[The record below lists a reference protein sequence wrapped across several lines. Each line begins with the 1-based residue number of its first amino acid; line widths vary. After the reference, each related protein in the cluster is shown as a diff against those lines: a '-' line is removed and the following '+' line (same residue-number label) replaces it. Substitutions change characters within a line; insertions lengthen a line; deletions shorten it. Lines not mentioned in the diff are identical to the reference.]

1 MTIEEI
7 DKLCLEFLKNPI
19 ENNAINLLRCARSNN
34 MFHLTTYIGKYM
46 LKKFPYLLDVKD
58 EYAISAYYCNDH
70 ESAFDNLQEGLEL
83 KGLSKDNSWKILFNQ
98 HFSIDHVCDRY
109 IYYNKDIVD
118 QIQARKKNNLPLV
131 SFTITT
137 CKRFD
142 LFEKTINSFLNCVKD
157 LNLIDFWYCIDDNS
171 SDEDREKM
179 KTLYPF
185 FTFYFKSK
193 KEKGHPQSLNIIR
206 SIVKTPYILHL
217 EDDWKFFVKRN
228 YITDSL
234 DVLSSNSKLGQC
246 LFNKN
251 YAEIESDIDIK
262 GGKFN
267 TTNNGIRFYIH
278 EYARTEEEIKNWVK
292 KHGTNKNS
300 SYWPHFSF
308 RPSLLKREIFNIL
321 GPFNE
326 QISHFEMDYANRYSG
341 AGYMS
346 AFFEGI
352 YCIHIGRLT
361 SERDDDSKLNAYKL
375 NDEIQF
381 YGKEEKIKESSS
393 SLSDDLAD
401 FKTFIVN
408 LDRRPD
414 RWENI
419 KKDMPQFL
427 KYERFS
433 AVDGMKLN
441 SSRQLQQIFENN
453 DYSMRRGMVGCFMS
467 HIKLFI
473 NLIKEEDKNIKYFM
487 ILEDDITFQDNFET
501 KFKHLQKQ
509 IKDLDWD
516 FVFLGHHV
524 RDPNNPKYFD
534 KSKLPEIE
542 KINVYQSFI
551 QSLGGTTGFL
561 ISRKGAEK
569 FLNFL
574 DRTGATN
581 GIDTCIQKSANELNV
596 YYPCPHLIF
605 SECYRGDNSSLDTDI
620 QHDFS
625 NLERTIDQRIQ
636 DEVDYFKENNVELL
650 KAETIEILNKYIKY
664 EILENSV
671 YYKGTPNETEEI
683 GKNIKEQDMYSYY
696 MIGNECIFIV
706 NKNVLSKIDCYIHR
720 YKNRTEQFNVTLLQN
735 SKEVSFQ

>member
-19 ENNAINLLRCARSNN
+19 ENNAINLLRCIRCSN
-34 MFHLTTYIGKYM
+34 MFHLTTYIGSYM
-46 LKKFPYLLDVKD
+46 LKKFPYLLDIKD

-70 ESAFDNLQEGLEL
+70 EKAFDNLQEGLEL

-98 HFSIDHVCDRY
+98 HFSIDHVCNRY
-109 IYYNKDIVD
+109 TYYNKDVVE
-118 QIQARKKNNLPLV
+118 QIQNRKKNNLPMV

-157 LNLIDFWYCIDDNS
+157 LHLIDFWYCVDDNS
-171 SDEDREKM
+171 SEEDREKM
-179 KTLYPF
+179 KRLYPF
-185 FTFYFKSK
+185 FTFYLKTYE
-193 KEKGHPQSLNIIR
+193 EKGHPQSLNIIR
-206 SIVKTPYILHL
+206 KIVKTPYILHI

-228 YITDSL
+228 YISDSL
-234 DVLSSNSKLGQC
+234 DVLSSNEKFGQC

-262 GGKFN
+262 GGKFHN
-267 TTNNGIRFYIH
+267 TNNGIRYYIH
-278 EYARTEEEIKNWVK
+278 EHARTEEEIKDWVK
-292 KHGTNKNS
+292 KYGTYKNS

-308 RPSLLKREIFNIL
+308 RPSILKREIFNQL

-326 QISHFEMDYANRYSG
+326 QISHFEMDYANRYVN
-341 AGYMS
+341 AGFKS

-361 SERDDDSKLNAYKL
+361 SERNDDNKLNAYKL
-375 NDEIQF
+375 NDEVQF
-381 YGKEEKIKESSS
+381 YGKEEKIKVGKENGTVIIIDSE
-393 SLSDDLAD
+393 L
-401 FKTFIVN
+401 FKTFVVN

-414 RWENI
+414 RWETFKNNAP
-419 KKDMPQFL
+419 KSL

-473 NLIKEEDKNIKYFM
+473 QLVNESDEKIKYYM
-487 ILEDDITFQDNFET
+487 ILEDDITFQDDFET
-501 KFKHLQKQ
+501 KLNHLQKQ
-509 IKDLDWD
+509 INNIGMDSWD

-524 RDPNNPKYFD
+524 RDSNNTKYFD
-534 KSKLPEIE
+534 RSKLPEIE

-561 ISRKGAEK
+561 ISKKGAEK

-574 DRTGATN
+574 DKTGATN
-581 GIDTCIQKSANELNV
+581 GIDTCIQKSANELDI

-605 SECYRGDNSSLDTDI
+605 SECFRGDNSSSIDTDI

-625 NLERTIDQRIQ
+625 NLEKTIDQRIQ
-636 DEVDYFKENNVELL
+636 DEVVFFKENNVGLL

-664 EILENSV
+664 ELLENSA
-671 YYKGTPNETEEI
+671 YYKGTSNEI
-683 GKNIKEQDMYSYY
+683 DQIRKNIQEDDKYSYY
-696 MIGNECIFIV
+696 MIGNEWIFIV
-706 NKNVLSKIDCYIHR
+706 NNNVLSEVDCYIHR
-720 YKNRTEQFNVTLLQN
+720 YKNRINQFNVL
-735 SKEVSFQ
+735 V

>member
-19 ENNAINLLRCARSNN
+19 ENNAINLLRCIRCNN
-34 MFHLTTYIGKYM
+34 MFYLTTYIGSYM
-46 LKKFPYLLDVKD
+46 LKKFPYLLDIKD

-70 ESAFDNLQEGLEL
+70 EKAFDNLQDGLEL
-83 KGLSKDNSWKILFNQ
+83 KGLTKDNSWKILFNQ
-98 HFSIDHVCDRY
+98 HFSIDHVCNRY
-109 IYYNKDIVD
+109 TYYNKDVVE
-118 QIQARKKNNLPLV
+118 QIQNRKKNNLPMV

-157 LNLIDFWYCIDDNS
+157 LHLIDFWYCVDDNS
-171 SDEDREKM
+171 SEEDREKM
-179 KTLYPF
+179 KRLYPF
-185 FTFYFKSK
+185 FTFYLKTYE
-193 KEKGHPQSLNIIR
+193 EKGHPQSLNIIR
-206 SIVKTPYILHL
+206 NIVKTPYILHI
-217 EDDWKFFVKRN
+217 EDDWKFFVRRN

-234 DVLSSNSKLGQC
+234 DILSSNPKLGQC

-267 TTNNGIRFYIH
+267 TTNNGIRYYIH
-278 EYARTEEEIKNWVK
+278 EHARTEEEIKEWVK
-292 KHGTNKNS
+292 KYGTYKNS

-308 RPSLLKREIFNIL
+308 RPSILKREIFNRL

-326 QISHFEMDYANRYSG
+326 QISHFEMDYANRYVG
-341 AGYMS
+341 AGYKS

-361 SERDDDSKLNAYKL
+361 SERNDDNKLNAYKL
-375 NDEIQF
+375 NDEVQF
-381 YGKEEKIKESSS
+381 YGKEEKIKNGDKEKCKEKEDIIIDRE
-393 SLSDDLAD
+393 L
-401 FKTFIVN
+401 FKTFVVN

-414 RWENI
+414 RWETFKNNA
-419 KKDMPQFL
+419 PEFL

-441 SSRQLQQIFENN
+441 STRQLQQIFENN

-473 NLIKEEDKNIKYFM
+473 QLIQESDKNIKYYM
-487 ILEDDITFQDNFET
+487 ILEDDITFQDDFET
-501 KFKHLQKQ
+501 KFNHLQKQ
-509 IKDLDWD
+509 INNIGMDSWD

-524 RDPNNPKYFD
+524 RDSNNTKYFD

-561 ISRKGAEK
+561 ISKKGAEK

-581 GIDTCIQKSANELNV
+581 GIDTCIQKSANELSI

-625 NLERTIDQRIQ
+625 NLEKTIDQRIQ

-664 EILENSV
+664 ELLENSV
-671 YYKGTPNETEEI
+671 YYKGTSSEIDQI
-683 GKNIKEQDMYSYY
+683 GKNILEQDTYSFY
-696 MIGNECIFIV
+696 MIGNECIFII
-706 NKNVLSKIDCYIHR
+706 NKNVLIKIDCYIHR
-720 YKNRTEQFNVTLLQN
+720 YKNRINQFHV
-735 SKEVSFQ
+735 